1 MSDVT
6 HRRTAAL
13 QLVRAAVRR
22 SVAVPRSVAA
32 DAGAGAGRRSGP
44 IVAIDGPSGSGKS
57 TFADE
62 LAADWPGGR
71 ARLVRLDEV
80 YPGWHG
86 LAAAAGSLDRTLL
99 APHARG
105 VPGGW
110 RRWDWSEGR
119 RAGAVVLPPGG
130 PLILEGCGAFEAV
143 TRRPGAVRVWLQA
156 ADDTRRLRALAR
168 DAGRFDPYW
177 ELWET
182 EWRRYVRRVRPL
194 RSADLVVTLPAV
206 D

>member
-1 MSDVT
+1 MSEEA
-6 HRRTAAL
+6 HRRAAAL
-13 QLVRAAVRR
+13 HLVLAAVRAR
-22 SVAVPRSVAA
+22 
-32 DAGAGAGRRSGP
+32 AGAGGGGAV
-44 IVAIDGPSGSGKS
+44 VAIDGPSGSGKS

-62 LAADWPGGR
+62 LTVRLPGGR
-71 ARLVRLDEV
+71 ARLVRLDDV

-110 RRWDWSEGR
+110 RRWDWAEGR
-119 RAGAVVLPPGG
+119 RAGAVVLPPTG
-130 PLILEGCGAFEAV
+130 PLVVEGCGAFEAV
-143 TRRPGAVRVWLQA
+143 ARRRGVVRVWLRA
-156 ADDTRRLRALAR
+156 ADDTRRQRALAR

-182 EWRRYVRRVRPL
+182 EWRRYVHRVRPL
-194 RSADLVVTLPAV
+194 RSADLVVALPAV

>member
-1 MSDVT
+1 MSAGA
-6 HRRTAAL
+6 HRRPAAL
-13 QLVRAAVRR
+13 HLVQAAVRR
-22 SVAVPRSVAA
+22 SAA
-32 DAGAGAGRRSGP
+32 GEPGAALGGRNG
-44 IVAIDGPSGSGKS
+44 VVVVIDGPSGSGKS

-62 LAADWPGGR
+62 LTAHWPGGR

-99 APHARG
+99 APHDRG

-110 RRWDWSEGR
+110 RRWDWAEDR
-119 RAGAVVLPPGG
+119 RADAVVLPPVE
-130 PLILEGCGAFEAV
+130 PLVLEGCGAFEAV
-143 TRRPGAVRVWLQA
+143 GRRRGTVRVWLRA
-156 ADDTRRLRALAR
+156 ADDTRRQRALAR

-182 EWRRYVRRVRPL
+182 EWRRYVHRVRPL

>member
-1 MSDVT
+1 MSDGA
-6 HRRTAAL
+6 HRRTGAVR
-13 QLVRAAVRR
+13 LVQAAVRR
-22 SVAVPRSVAA
+22 STAA
-32 DAGAGAGRRSGP
+32 HAGAGA

-57 TFADE
+57 TFADAIIAE
-62 LAADWPGGR
+62 WAGGR
-71 ARLVRLDEV
+71 ARIVRLDEV

-110 RRWDWSEGR
+110 RRWDWAADR
-119 RAGAVVLPPGG
+119 RADAVVLPPVA
-130 PLILEGCGAFEAV
+130 PLLVEGCGAFEAV
-143 TRRPGAVRVWLQA
+143 ARRPGVVRVWLRA
-156 ADDTRRLRALAR
+156 ADDTRRQRALAR

-182 EWRRYVRRVRPL
+182 EWRRYVRRVDPL
-194 RSADLVVTLPAV
+194 RSADLVVSLPAV

>member
-1 MSDVT
+1 MSDGG

-13 QLVRAAVRR
+13 RLARAAVRR
-22 SVAVPRSVAA
+22 SASTRSGGNDGAGVVVAV
-32 DAGAGAGRRSGP
+32 
-44 IVAIDGPSGSGKS
+44 DGPSGSGKS

-62 LAADWPGGR
+62 LVAGWPAGH

-110 RRWDWSEGR
+110 RRWDWDEHR
-119 RAGAVVLPPGG
+119 RAGAVVLPPVS
-130 PLILEGCGAFEAV
+130 PIVLEGCGAFEAV
-143 TRRPGAVRVWLQA
+143 AGRRDVVRVWLRA
-156 ADDTRRLRALAR
+156 ADDTRRSRALER

-177 ELWET
+177 DLWET
-182 EWRRYVRRVRPL
+182 EWRRYVHRVRPL
-194 RSADLVVTLPAV
+194 RSADLVVAVPA
-206 D
+206 DG